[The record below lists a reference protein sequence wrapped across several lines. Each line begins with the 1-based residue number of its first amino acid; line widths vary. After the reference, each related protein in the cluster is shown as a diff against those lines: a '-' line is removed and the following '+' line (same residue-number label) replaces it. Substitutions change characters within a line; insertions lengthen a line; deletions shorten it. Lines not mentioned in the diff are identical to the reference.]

1 MKKTFLRIC
10 VALLGVSLVACL
22 EDEKYALDPSG
33 AQNVIEFIDPSV
45 PSSPAG
51 AVYPVWTATTEVQ
64 AEFVFE
70 QTISYS
76 GPNGNDKDIELTI
89 AVDPQALELY
99 NTQMETGINGNE
111 ALGGGAYELMPP
123 SYYVFDDFTVTIPKG
138 QKKVNI
144 SILAKPNLFDLSKNW
159 ALPLRITSSSAGIIS
174 SNFSVAIL
182 AVVVK
187 NKYDGIYEVLDGQ
200 VTRLVSGVQ
209 DPALGGQYNDGL
221 EMPLV
226 TINSNTVGVTPLWKD
241 GSGVGGVAGTRFTI
255 DESTDLDPDTD
266 ILANDVAV
274 TASGNATL
282 KNMAGTIR
290 RYTETTLPSGGVEKV
305 FEVSFDWSTPGTR
318 KIENLKLIFDRPR
331 P

>member
-1 MKKTFLRIC
+1 MKKTFLKIF
-10 VALLGVSLVACL
+10 VVLLSISLVACL

-33 AQNVIEFIDPSV
+33 TKNVIEFIDPSV

-51 AVYPVWTATTEVQ
+51 AVYPVWTATTEVS

-76 GPNGNDKDIELTI
+76 GPNDNNKDIELTL

-99 NTQMETGINGNE
+99 NTQMESGINGNE
-111 ALGGGAYELMPP
+111 ALGGGTYELMPE
-123 SYYVFDDFTVTIPKG
+123 SYYEFDDLSVTIPKG
-138 QKKVNI
+138 EKKVTI
-144 SILAKPNLFDLSKNW
+144 SIKAKPNLFDLSKTF
-159 ALPLRITSSSAGIIS
+159 ALPIRITSSSSGVIS

-187 NKYDGIYEVLDGQ
+187 NKYDGIYKVLDGQ
-200 VTRLVSGVQ
+200 VTRLVGGVQ
-209 DPALGGQYNDGL
+209 DAALGGQYNDGL

-226 TINSNTVGVTPLWKD
+226 TINANTVGVTPLWRD
-241 GSGVGGVAGTRFTI
+241 GSGVGGVGGTRFTI
-255 DESTDLDPDTD
+255 DEAT
-266 ILANDVAV
+266 NDVAV
-274 TASGNATL
+274 TATGNGTL
-282 KNMAGTIR
+282 KNIPGTIR
-290 RYTETTLPSGGVEKV
+290 AYDPVEKT

-318 KIENLKLIFDRPR
+318 KIENLKLQYDRPR

>member
-10 VALLGVSLVACL
+10 VLILGVSLVACL

-33 AQNVIEFIDPSV
+33 TKNVIEFIDPSV

-51 AVYPVWTATTEVQ
+51 SVYPVWTSTTEVQ

-70 QTISYS
+70 QEISYS
-76 GPNGNDKDIELTI
+76 GPNDNNKDIELTL

-99 NTQMETGINGNE
+99 NTQMESGINGDE
-111 ALGGGAYELMPP
+111 ALGGGTYELMPA
-123 SYYVFDDFTVTIPKG
+123 SYYEFDDFTVTIPKG
-138 QKKVNI
+138 EKKATI
-144 SILAKPNLFDLSKNW
+144 SVKAKPNLFDLSKNW
-159 ALPLRITSSSAGIIS
+159 ALPIRITSSSSGIIS

-187 NKYDGIYEVLDGQ
+187 NKYDGIYKILDGQ

-209 DPALGGQYNDGL
+209 DNALGGQYGDGL
-221 EMPLV
+221 EMDLV
-226 TINSNTVGVTPLWKD
+226 TINANTVGITPLWKD
-241 GSGVGGVAGTRFTI
+241 GSGVGGVGGTRFTI
-255 DESTDLDPDTD
+255 DESTDLNPDPN
-266 ILANDVAV
+266 ILVNDVAV

-282 KNMAGTIR
+282 KNMAGTLR
-290 RYTETTLPSGGVEKV
+290 RYTETTTPSGTTKV

-318 KIENLKLIFDRPR
+318 KIENLKLIYDRPR